1 MNELQYH
8 GIFDFWV
15 AQRVFSCRIAHHPNE
30 GIVFQH
36 CHMTGDQ
43 RCINLHTAQ
52 NLADRGIGLDDL
64 LRQPD
69 RQHRDIHIGIDNDGF
84 PLVPG
89 QGFGQN
95 TAEHGFAAAGASPD
109 GDNFTHNEDPPS
121 LI

>member
-1 MNELQYH
+1 MYQ
-8 GIFDFWV
+8 
-15 AQRVFSCRIAHHPNE
+15 SP
-30 GIVFQH
+30 H
-36 CHMTGDQ
+36 CS
-43 RCINLHTAQ
+43 

-109 GDNFTHNEDPPS
+109 GDNLPITKILLP
-121 LI
+121 